1 MSSGYTDPVSPSTRD
16 RPAKS
21 PLSREAV
28 IAAGLTVLRQEGVEG
43 VTMRRVASELDT
55 GAASL
60 YVYVDNR
67 QDLLNQMFDA
77 VVGEADLGDQPDP
90 ARWREQLVALL
101 TAFRDAMNRYP
112 GIARVPLANVPTGP
126 NATRGADRVLGLLRA
141 GGVDDR
147 SAAWFVD
154 VVSLY
159 LNAAAFESSIYAE
172 QGRNADEV
180 SDEIVASFERLDLAQ
195 YPVLQ
200 SMMPLLSAGDGDERF
215 AFGLQLMINGLLNT
229 EPPQI

>member
-1 MSSGYTDPVSPSTRD
+1 MSPSTRD
-16 RPAKS
+16 RPAKA

-28 IAAGLTVLRQEGVEG
+28 LQAGLKALREDGIDG
-43 VTMRRVASELDT
+43 VTMRRVAGELDT

-60 YVYVDNR
+60 YVYVKNR

-77 VVGEADLGDQPDP
+77 VVGEIDLPDQPDP
-90 ARWREQLVALL
+90 KRWREQLIAGI
-101 TAFRDAMNRYP
+101 TSARDAMDRYP

-126 NATRGADRVLGLLRA
+126 NATRLADRMLGILRA
-141 GGVDDR
+141 GDVDDR

-159 LNAAAFESSIYAE
+159 LNAASYEASIYVAE
-172 QGRNADEV
+172 GREHDDVDE
-180 SDEIVASFERLDLAQ
+180 EIRDAFAQ
-195 YPVLQ
+195 LNPANYPNITAL
-200 SMMPLLSAGDGDERF
+200 MPMLTMGSGDERF

-229 EPPQI
+229 PPPQIQV

>member
-1 MSSGYTDPVSPSTRD
+1 MSPSTRD
-16 RPAKS
+16 RPAKA

-28 IAAGLTVLRQEGVEG
+28 LEAGLNVLRAEGIDG
-43 VTMRRVASELDT
+43 VTMRRVAAELDT

-60 YVYVDNR
+60 YVYVKNR

-77 VVGEADLGDQPDP
+77 VVGEIELKDEPDP
-90 ARWREQLVALL
+90 ERWREQLIAAIT
-101 TAFRDAMNRYP
+101 TARDAMDRYP

-126 NATRGADRVLGLLRA
+126 NATRYADRTLGILRA

-159 LNAAAFESSIYAE
+159 LNAASYETSIYVE
-172 QGRNADEV
+172 EGREHEDVDE
-180 SDEIVASFERLDLAQ
+180 EIRDAFAQLDPAAFPNIAAL
-195 YPVLQ
+195 
-200 SMMPLLSAGDGDERF
+200 MPMLTSGTGDERF
-215 AFGLQLMINGLLNT
+215 AFGLQLMINGLLTT
-229 EPPQI
+229 EPPKI

>member
-1 MSSGYTDPVSPSTRD
+1 MSPSTRD
-16 RPAKS
+16 RPAKA

-28 IAAGLTVLRQEGVEG
+28 LQAGLKVLRAEGIDG

-60 YVYVDNR
+60 YVYVKNR
-67 QDLLNQMFDA
+67 QDLLNQMFDE
-77 VVGEADLGDQPDP
+77 VVGEVELADDPDP
-90 ARWREQLVALL
+90 KCWREQLIAGIKS
-101 TAFRDAMNRYP
+101 ARDAMDRYP

-126 NATRGADRVLGLLRA
+126 NATRLADRMLGLLRA

-159 LNAAAFESSIYAE
+159 LNAASYETSIYLE
-172 QGRNADEV
+172 EGREHDQVDE
-180 SDEIVASFERLDLAQ
+180 EIRDAFSQMDPTA
-195 YPVLQ
+195 YPNITA
-200 SMMPLLSAGDGDERF
+200 LLPMLTSGDGDARF
-215 AFGLQLMINGLLNT
+215 AFGLQLMIDGLLTT

>member
-1 MSSGYTDPVSPSTRD
+1 MSPSTRD
-16 RPAKS
+16 RPAKA

-28 IAAGLTVLRQEGVEG
+28 LQAGLKVLRAEGIDG

-60 YVYVDNR
+60 YVYVRNR
-67 QDLLNQMFDA
+67 QDLLNQMFDE
-77 VVGEADLGDQPDP
+77 VVGEIDFGDKPDP
-90 ARWREQLVALL
+90 KRWREQLIAGI
-101 TAFRDAMNRYP
+101 TRARDAMDRYP

-126 NATRGADRVLGLLRA
+126 NATRLADRMLGVLRA

-159 LNAAAFESSIYAE
+159 LNAASYETSIYVEEGREHEDVDAE
-172 QGRNADEV
+172 IRDA
-180 SDEIVASFERLDLAQ
+180 FAQ
-195 YPVLQ
+195 LNLTDYPNIAAL
-200 SMMPLLSAGDGDERF
+200 MPMLTMGSGDERF
-215 AFGLQLMINGLLNT
+215 AFGLQLMINGLLTT

>member
-1 MSSGYTDPVSPSTRD
+1 MSPSTRD
-16 RPAKS
+16 RPAKA

-28 IAAGLTVLRQEGVEG
+28 IEAGLRVLREEGIEG
-43 VTMRRVASELDT
+43 VTMRRLAKELDT

-60 YVYVDNR
+60 YVYVKNR
-67 QDLLNQMFDA
+67 EDLLNQMFDA
-77 VVGEADLGDQPDP
+77 VVGEVDLGDEPDP
-90 ARWREQLVALL
+90 KRWREQLVAVL
-101 TAFRDAMNRYP
+101 TSARDAMDRHP

-126 NATRGADRVLGLLRA
+126 NATRGADRMLGLLRA

-159 LNAAAFESSIYAE
+159 LNAASYEASIYVEEGRDHEEVDEEIRDAFSQLDPAE
-172 QGRNADEV
+172 HPNIMA
-180 SDEIVASFERLDLAQ
+180 L
-195 YPVLQ
+195 
-200 SMMPLLSAGDGDERF
+200 MPMLTSGDGDARF

-229 EPPQI
+229 APPKI